1 MILMHRLC
9 LPLLLGLLALACGDR
24 ATAPYPTSLPPSHAD
39 SAVGPADIFDVR
51 VFGEPGLSGNYQIAT
66 DGTID
71 FPLLGTLTVAGLTP
85 PEIAKELRQRL
96 SDGYLKN
103 PQVSVLVQAYLSK
116 KVSIIGQVRQPGTF
130 SYGDNMSIVEAVTKA
145 GGFTALAKKNSVRV
159 TRKGEGTSSTAT
171 IVVAVEDISRGKA
184 PNFLLKPGDV
194 IFVPERVF

>member
-1 MILMHRLC
+1 MIRLRNPY
-9 LPLLLGLLALACGDR
+9 LVVLWSSLLLACADR
-24 ATAPYPTSLPPSHAD
+24 ATGPYPTSLPPTHSD

-51 VFGEPGLSGNYQIAT
+51 VFGEPGLSGNFQIAT

-71 FPLLGTLTVAGLTP
+71 FPLLGTLTVAGMTP
-85 PEIAKELRQRL
+85 PEIAKELRLRL
-96 SDGYLKN
+96 ANGFLKN
-103 PQVSVLVQAYLSK
+103 PQVSVLVQAYNSK

-145 GGFTALAKKNSVRV
+145 GGFTVLAKKNSVRV
-159 TRKGEGTSSTAT
+159 TRQGQGAATAT